1 MSIQERENEKLSA
14 SPELHGEWNYRIIA
28 SRQIIVK
35 GKNPQV
41 RKVSAMDVLTKTP
54 FPIEVPR
61 DFSLDILEIEKGY
74 FATFKVYTLKN
85 VKDVT
90 AEFVEFFEAIDIDQ
104 SIEDFIKAYWLY
116 PNHIKFE
123 LTEAEPL

>member
-1 MSIQERENEKLSA
+1 MSA
-14 SPELHGEWNYRIIA
+14 SPELHSEWNYRIIA

-85 VKDVT
+85 VRDVT
-90 AEFVEFFEAIDIDQ
+90 AEFVEFFEAVDIDQ

-116 PNHIKFE
+116 PDRIKFE